1 MESTAQRAGQPGC
14 VWRKPPTNKD
24 GCVALSHR
32 GQKKMGDHYW
42 QMHGHNTTGSSRV
55 VQDCEQEGPWDGD
68 RAPGGRGRARAGYR
82 ARQRLLRG
90 LAALQGMVGETV
102 RS

>member
-1 MESTAQRAGQPGC
+1 MESTAQHAGEPGG
-14 VWRKPPTNKD
+14 VWRKPPTDKD

-32 GQKKMGDHYW
+32 GRGRW
-42 QMHGHNTTGSSRV
+42 GAIIGRCIGHNTTGSSRV
-55 VQDCEQEGPWDGD
+55 VRAGGSWDGD
-68 RAPGGRGRARAGYR
+68 RAPGGLRRARAGYR